1 MEEENKNVEENVQ
14 PVETSVEEVKPIEA
28 PVEEPKP
35 VEEKPT
41 EVKKKSNKAQLLIV
55 VVIMLL
61 FVFGCGLYL
70 GKQLFEN
77 KNKQQGPVNNINT
90 ENVEKPDPVNN
101 NVEPEPPVEE
111 DTKSHKS
118 LKEVD
123 ADNVETIFTP
133 QFYNSDYG
141 LVAQLQSDG
150 KTVKLFIDAQTI
162 KNVYD
167 IDILISGEKYM
178 KTITFDKNVKQVFL
192 GGYGHAVGQEILFF
206 VMDDGTVKSVP
217 FYGQLR
223 KIDEGEI
230 FNNIE
235 TIEGV
240 TNVVY
245 LYNLTVEKDGH
256 GYYSVGAARK
266 DGTFYDIFEFIYK

>member
-1 MEEENKNVEENVQ
+1 MEEENKSVEENVQ

-101 NVEPEPPVEE
+101 NVEPEPLVEE

-167 IDILISGEKYM
+167 IDILISGENYM
-178 KTITFDKNVKQVFL
+178 KTI
-192 GGYGHAVGQEILFF
+192 I
-206 VMDDGTVKSVP
+206 
-217 FYGQLR
+217 
-223 KIDEGEI
+223 
-230 FNNIE
+230 
-235 TIEGV
+235 
-240 TNVVY
+240 
-245 LYNLTVEKDGH
+245 
-256 GYYSVGAARK
+256 
-266 DGTFYDIFEFIYK
+266 